1 MGKFFTDNG
10 TPIAEGQKLLDTVK
24 SATQDLMESDVIY
37 RMDQAELLTLGGH
50 LAKIVGEAISRKI
63 TYKLRLT
70 HRYQSMT
77 DDEFRAHLKDKYG
90 ECWPIVSLEM
100 EELQRMP
107 QEDLEQ
113 AAQNRNFLCD
123 SLISYM

>member
-1 MGKFFTDNG
+1 MNKFFTDNG
-10 TPIAEGQKLLDTVK
+10 TPTAEGQKLLDIVK
-24 SATQDLMESDVIY
+24 SATQDLMESDVVY
-37 RMDQAELLTLGGH
+37 HMDQAELLILGGH

-90 ECWPIVSLEM
+90 ECWPIVSLEV

-107 QEDLEQ
+107 QAELERVS
-113 AAQNRNFLCD
+113 NDRNFLCN
-123 SLISYM
+123 